1 MVNSAD
7 IANSGATSK
16 LAIDPASLALDSS
29 GTTTVRVQCAASL
42 EDFEGSNKLSVA
54 ITETDATVAMKI
66 KSIRIYG

>member
-7 IANSGATSK
+7 IANPVVTSK

-29 GTTTVRVQCAASL
+29 GTTTVRVQCVASL
-42 EDFEGSNKLSVA
+42 EDFEGSNKISVVIA
-54 ITETDATVAMKI
+54 ETNATVAMKI